1 MLLDLTYHRKKF
13 KTRSGDT
20 VRLVDLLDEG
30 LKRAEAKLREKER
43 DKVLTLDEFK
53 AAQEAVAYG
62 CIKYADLSHHR
73 LHDYVFSFDKMLDD
87 KGNTA
92 VYLQYAFMRIRAI
105 VRTANVAPEEL
116 QNAAKKT
123 KFELEH
129 PKEWKLGKLLLRFP
143 EIIKR
148 IMEDMLIHNLCDYL
162 YDLATTFT
170 EFYDNCYVVEKDRQ
184 TGQVIKV
191 NMSRLLLCDATASIM
206 KQGFNIL
213 GIRTVDRM

>member
-1 MLLDLTYHRKKF
+1 M
-13 KTRSGDT
+13 
-20 VRLVDLLDEG
+20 
-30 LKRAEAKLREKER
+30 
-43 DKVLTLDEFK
+43 
-53 AAQEAVAYG
+53 
-62 CIKYADLSHHR
+62 
-73 LHDYVFSFDKMLDD
+73 
-87 KGNTA
+87 
-92 VYLQYAFMRIRAI
+92 
-105 VRTANVAPEEL
+105 RTANVAPEEL

-184 TGQVIKV
+184 TGMYIIMFTEITRGHSNKAVIREHCATNLRVVQVHIWL
-191 NMSRLLLCDATASIM
+191 MP
-206 KQGFNIL
+206 GFCV
-213 GIRTVDRM
+213 TFFP